1 MKRAY
6 KRAVWES
13 IPTALLIFDE
23 RWNYKEGFDVA
34 KENDRILVVRGRADI
49 ESPLSEIL
57 NDEMPNAIWLTVKK
71 SYYDATTVG
80 DRISISIGIR
90 DTGIIDMSF
99 PVQGKIRN

>member
-13 IPTALLIFDE
+13 IPTAFLIFDE

-57 NDEMPNAIWLTVKK
+57 NDEMPKYRK
-71 SYYDATTVG
+71 CS
-80 DRISISIGIR
+80 
-90 DTGIIDMSF
+90 TGIIDMSI
-99 PVQGKIRN
+99 PIQAKEEIEKND

>member
-1 MKRAY
+1 MGKH
-6 KRAVWES
+6 
-13 IPTALLIFDE
+13 PCGFLIFDE

-34 KENDRILVVRGRADI
+34 KENDRILVVRGRAVI

-57 NDEMPNAIWLTVKK
+57 NDEMPNAIWLDVKK

-90 DTGIIDMSF
+90 GNGIIY
-99 PVQGKIRN
+99 I